1 MRFYTGDESGLI
13 KCIDIDAN
21 VSLLEAQAQAAKR
34 TKAAAKAKANLK
46 AGEQAAAADT
56 SLAGVEIRTID
67 GRVNRS
73 NGIQQ
78 MCTTKWATNDRAF
91 AVARKNGN
99 IDVVGFEGEQLF
111 TYTDEKFAERVSIKH
126 NGRTINERSYV
137 GLSASDSHFLS
148 CTNMGE
154 VRYQS
159 FATSEAKLMKLP
171 LDACR
176 MRTHNERSSVFAVG
190 GREHELSVWD
200 AETLQE
206 SGAGSKPTP
215 IFRAKNVANDF
226 LNLRVPVWITD
237 IQFTSEDATNPTLAV
252 STGHK
257 QIRLYDARAQQRP
270 VNDWEVSK
278 HPIYHLQAS
287 HVRPELYFADNM
299 GNVQQMDMRTG
310 HVFGAFKGIAGAVK
324 SISLSEDGAK
334 IAVAG
339 LDRYVRVFETG
350 SMRRPLHRAY
360 VKQRVS
366 HVVWDWEHKDFS
378 TQEIEEQEAE
388 DIWETMDKA
397 ALKKKSNKRKAAA
410 I

>member
-1 MRFYTGDESGLI
+1 
-13 KCIDIDAN
+13 
-21 VSLLEAQAQAAKR
+21 
-34 TKAAAKAKANLK
+34 
-46 AGEQAAAADT
+46 
-56 SLAGVEIRTID
+56 
-67 GRVNRS
+67 
-73 NGIQQ
+73 
-78 MCTTKWATNDRAF
+78 
-91 AVARKNGN
+91 
-99 IDVVGFEGEQLF
+99 
-111 TYTDEKFAERVSIKH
+111 
-126 NGRTINERSYV
+126 
-137 GLSASDSHFLS
+137 
-148 CTNMGE
+148 MGE